1 MTASAENSIT
11 SAQRPRRGRMTR
23 LAAVSLLALAAACA
37 SPEQKVERYSKDA
50 AELLE
55 NGDLNKAYIQY
66 QNVLKIDEENVPA
79 LLGLADIAEKRQ
91 DFQGMFGYLQ
101 RVIRLDPSQI
111 DAHVKV
117 GKLYLIGGDETAAL
131 DEAEKALALDPA
143 NVSAKALKAGVLL
156 KVGDNAGATAL
167 AREVLAAEPANPEAV
182 TVIVTDHMTKDEK
195 EPALAE
201 LENALKANPQV
212 AMLQLLR
219 VYVLQSLGRADD
231 VRQAYADMIE
241 LFPDQTAYRR
251 VYANELIR
259 LKEFDAAR
267 EQLEAVVAQEPDN
280 LSVKMDVI
288 RVIKAGESDAAA
300 EAKLSE
306 YIAADPD
313 NIDLK
318 FALSDF
324 HLSMQEP
331 SKAKDLLK
339 DLSGDK
345 EIDVSLRAKN
355 KLAGILM
362 TEGDQAGAR
371 ALTDE
376 ILASD
381 QRNTQALLRRAAFE
395 IEAENYDQAIIDL
408 RTALDNSPD
417 SYEANILMSAA
428 FEAQDNFSF
437 AQAELAKAFENSKR
451 NAKVANHFAK
461 FLLRR
466 QNPDRAEEVLLDSLA
481 VNAKDVDNLR
491 LLGSIRLSRQDW
503 RGAEEVGAMLE
514 RAGDQTA
521 LASNIKSAAYIGLE
535 DYNSVIE
542 TLNARSADAPLD
554 TRPLTALVTAYIRED
569 RIDEAEAM
577 LTRMIETDPAD
588 YSALILLARLYEVK
602 KEPEKAEMTLV
613 KATQAHPDRA
623 QAYEILYRTHLAR
636 GQDEQAAALI
646 DRGLAAAPGNDALKV
661 YKADILLSQ
670 GDREGALALYD
681 ELIKVRPGDRIIANN
696 FVSLSSDLRQDEA
709 SIARALEVAKAIE
722 NLDNPYFRDT
732 VGWANYRAGNY
743 EKALQ
748 YLTQA
753 AAGAE
758 NNGEILYHLGAAQ
771 AASGDQA
778 AAKETLEKALSVGG
792 ENFAFVNEV
801 RALLDRM

>member
-1 MTASAENSIT
+1 MS
-11 SAQRPRRGRMTR
+11 R

-37 SPEQKVERYSKDA
+37 SPEQKVERYSKGA

-55 NGDLNKAYIQY
+55 KGDLSKAYIQY

-101 RVIRLDPSQI
+101 RVVRLDPSQI
-111 DAHVKV
+111 DAHVKL
-117 GKLYLIGGDETAAL
+117 GKLYLIGSDQTAAL
-131 DEAEKALALDPA
+131 NAAEKALALDPA
-143 NVSAKALKAGVLL
+143 SIDAKALKAGVLL
-156 KVGDNAGATAL
+156 KVGDNAGAIAL
-167 AREVLAAEPANPEAV
+167 AREVLAAQPANPEAV
-182 TVIVTDHMTKDEK
+182 TVIVTDHMTKGEK

-201 LENALKANPQV
+201 LEKALKVNPQV

-219 VYVLQSLGRADD
+219 IYVLQSLGRADD

-259 LKEFDAAR
+259 SREFGAAR
-267 EQLEAVVAQEPDN
+267 EQLEAIVAKEPDN
-280 LSVKMDVI
+280 IGVKMDVI
-288 RVIKAGESDAAA
+288 RVIKAGDSDAAA
-300 EAKLSE
+300 EAKLRE
-306 YIAADPD
+306 YIAAEPG
-313 NIDLK
+313 NVDLK

-324 HLSMQEP
+324 HLSLKDNA
-331 SKAKDLLK
+331 KAKDLLK
-339 DLSGDK
+339 ELIKSK
-345 EIDVSLRAKN
+345 ELDVSLRAKN
-355 KLAGILM
+355 KLGGVLM
-362 TEGDQAGAR
+362 AEGDQEGAR
-371 ALTDE
+371 VLTDE
-376 ILASD
+376 ILAAD
-381 QRNTQALLRRAAFE
+381 ARNTQALLRRAAFE
-395 IEAENYDQAIIDL
+395 IEDKKYDQAIVDL
-408 RTALDNSPD
+408 RTALNNSPD
-417 SYEANILMSAA
+417 SYEANMLMSAA

-451 NAKVANHFAK
+451 NAKVANYFAK

-466 QNPDRAEEVLLDSLA
+466 QNPERAEEVLLDSLA
-481 VNAKDVDNLR
+481 VNARDVDNLR
-491 LLGSIRLSRQDW
+491 LLGSIRLARQDW
-503 RGAEEVGAMLE
+503 RGAEEVGVMLE
-514 RAGDQTA
+514 LAGDESA
-521 LASNIKSAAYIGLE
+521 LASNIKSAAYIGLD

-554 TRPLTALVTAYIRED
+554 TRPLTALVTAYIRQD
-569 RIDEAEAM
+569 RADEAEDM
-577 LTRMIETDPAD
+577 LNRMLEADPAD
-588 YSALILLARLYEVK
+588 YSALILLSRVQEAK
-602 KEPEKAEMTLV
+602 KESETAERTLV
-613 KATQAHPDRA
+613 KATQAHPDRPE
-623 QAYEILYRTHLAR
+623 AYEILYRTYLAR
-636 GQDEQAAALI
+636 GQNEKAASLI
-646 DRGLAAAPGNDALKV
+646 ERGIAAAPGNDALKV

-670 GDREGALALYD
+670 GKQEEALRLYD
-681 ELIKVRPGDRIIANN
+681 DLIKARPNDRIIANN

-743 EKALQ
+743 DKALQ

-778 AAKETLEKALSVGG
+778 AAKATLEKALSVGG